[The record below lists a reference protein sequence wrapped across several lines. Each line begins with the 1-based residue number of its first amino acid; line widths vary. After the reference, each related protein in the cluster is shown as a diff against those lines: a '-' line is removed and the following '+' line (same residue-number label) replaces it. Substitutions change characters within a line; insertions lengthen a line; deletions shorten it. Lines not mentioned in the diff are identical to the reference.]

1 MNLNVYFL
9 LEIQGIF
16 KSLKQ
21 RFFSRVFMPSRA
33 SALAHWFLINFES
46 RPKRLQEHKRGRGQN
61 CRALFA
67 YPVGCIISFQ
77 LHFRFELIKKC
88 NFRLV
93 VFSIECCPSRGTVAQ
108 SSCSQSESSWV
119 RPRPES
125 SPVEPLLKVGMTF
138 RLKLPSMADARCP
151 SLYMMYIYSIQ
162 LSCLFWHCYKSAHW
176 PMQQVAA
183 SWAATGTGTS
193 AEMGVRKR
201 VRGDYELWTG
211 HWVGCWPFYVVS
223 Y

>member
-21 RFFSRVFMPSRA
+21 RFFSRVFMPGRA

-108 SSCSQSESSWV
+108 SPSRPVELQSESSWV
-119 RPRPES
+119 RPRPVES
-125 SPVEPLLKVGMTF
+125 SRASPQSWHDFSPQVALNGRCPMPEPLYDVYIPYTVE
-138 RLKLPSMADARCP
+138 LPLLA
-151 SLYMMYIYSIQ
+151 L
-162 LSCLFWHCYKSAHW
+162 L
-176 PMQQVAA
+176 
-183 SWAATGTGTS
+183 
-193 AEMGVRKR
+193 
-201 VRGDYELWTG
+201 
-211 HWVGCWPFYVVS
+211 
-223 Y
+223 